1 MDLKSF
7 RGLSFFVF
15 VMLLSG
21 ASHNIKAASFQNPSP
36 LSPAPI
42 SVKNSVLSYFRTLI
56 SVPQEKVYLH
66 LDRTSYFSGEHI
78 WFKAYLVSAVSN
90 RQQDAYSN
98 YITVD
103 LVDRND
109 SVRLSK
115 KVRRENG
122 AFAGELRLDAK
133 LPAGDYYLRAYT
145 NWMRNEDP
153 DFLYSRLI
161 SIENP
166 IDTEIST
173 KISYLTVSSDK
184 LRTMVTFLHNGD
196 PFKRELKF
204 KYAVYRGESELKNGS
219 IKTDDKGKLSLDIP
233 FDQTQKNQRV
243 ELLLEDDTYQF
254 STSIYPYSSNT
265 DYNVTFFPEGG
276 DLLAAPN
283 QIVAF
288 KVQATNGYSLPITG
302 RVLNSK
308 GVEVAQIKTMTDG
321 MGAFNLNAES
331 GEKYTAEV
339 TSEGGIKHTFDLPE
353 VKEKGI
359 KLMARHTSAG
369 ISYQLIKTESTPWPD
384 TLYVVAHTRG
394 LLRYMQI
401 VGAQLQTDLIQEQYL
416 KDGITHLLLLNKA
429 GKTISERLVFVKN
442 ARQPFAILTPDK
454 KSYGPREKVQV
465 ALNVQ
470 DPSGAPLSGDFS
482 VSIVDEGLVP
492 QDSLAEN
499 ICSNLLLTSDLKG
512 FIENPG
518 RYFLLSNKRALAE
531 LNLLM
536 LTHGWRRFKMD
547 DLTQKPDTSFRYFV
561 ERGMTFMARVKPVV
575 GSPQGLRVTGTTSK
589 PGSEGG
595 AFFTGLAD
603 AEGNVVLSGPD
614 FPDSTKFEVRSYTSN
629 KLPCILTMMP
639 ELKMRVA
646 NTKTPY
652 PDGLKK
658 EAENNE
664 AMTAARKRYF
674 AEGGMPLYSLK
685 EVEVKAKKN
694 RGRSPSDPNY
704 LLSTLSDRHFDE
716 SFFKDLGMQNAFEL
730 LQQVPGLTVSE
741 DGASIVF
748 MNTPSKV
755 PLLIINDLEY
765 DDHSVLQSYTTDEI
779 ERLDILKYNAAGLAV
794 LGSKG
799 SNGAII
805 LSVKTTVKPDFSEKK
820 NVVYFSPKGYNSSIE
835 FYNPVYST
843 PTLKAK
849 TTTDLRNT
857 LYWNPH
863 MKIDDSGIGMFDYY
877 TDDRGGA
884 QQIILEGLTTDGR
897 PIRLVQ
903 HLGAKKQ

>member
-7 RGLSFFVF
+7 RGLSLFIF
-15 VMLLSG
+15 VMLLST
-21 ASHNIKAASFQNPSP
+21 ASPSIKAASFQNPSP
-36 LSPAPI
+36 LSPAPV

-66 LDRTSYFSGEHI
+66 LDRTSYFSGENI
-78 WFKAYLVSAVSN
+78 WFKAYLVSAVSH
-90 RQQDAYSN
+90 REQDAYSN
-98 YITVD
+98 YITVE
-103 LVDRND
+103 LIDRND
-109 SVRLSK
+109 SIRFSK
-115 KVRRENG
+115 KIRRENG
-122 AFAGELRLDAK
+122 VFAGELKLEAK

-173 KISYLTVSSDK
+173 EIKYLTVSSDK
-184 LRTMVTFLHNGD
+184 LRTMVTVLHNGD

-204 KYAVYRGESELKNGS
+204 KYTVYRGENEMKKGS
-219 IKTDDKGKLSLDIP
+219 IQTDATGKFSLDIP

-254 STSIYPYSSNT
+254 TTSIYPYTSNT
-265 DYNVTFFPEGG
+265 DYNVAFFPEGG
-276 DLLAAPN
+276 DLLAASN

-288 KVQATNGYSLPITG
+288 KVQATNGYSLPVSG
-302 RVLNSK
+302 RVINSK
-308 GVEVAQIKTMTDG
+308 GVEVAQIKTMVDG
-321 MGAFNLNAES
+321 MGAFNLTAEA
-331 GEKYTAEV
+331 GEKYQAEV
-339 TSEGGIKHTFDLPE
+339 TSEGGITHTFSLPE
-353 VKEKGI
+353 VKDKGI
-359 KLMARHTSAG
+359 KLIARQTTAG
-369 ISYQLIKTESTPWPD
+369 ISYQLLKTESTPWPD

-394 LLRYMQI
+394 LLRYMQV

-416 KDGITHLLLLNKA
+416 KDGITHLALLNKA
-429 GKTISERLVFVKN
+429 GKTISERLLFVKN
-442 ARQPFAILTPDK
+442 SRQPFAILTPDK
-454 KSYGPREKVQV
+454 ATYGPREKVQV

-470 DPSGAPLSGDFS
+470 DPSGAPLPGDFS
-482 VSIVDEGLVP
+482 VSVVDEGLVP

-499 ICSNLLLTSDLKG
+499 IYSNLLLTSDLKG

-518 RYFLLSNKRALAE
+518 RYFLPSNKRALAE

-561 ERGMTFMARVKPVV
+561 EQGMTFMARVNPAV
-575 GSPQGLRVTGTTSK
+575 GSPQGMRVTGTTSN
-589 PGSEGG
+589 PNLAGG
-595 AFFTGLAD
+595 VFFTGVAD
-603 AEGNVVLSGPD
+603 AQGNVVLSGPD

-629 KLPCILTMMP
+629 KLPCVVTMMP
-639 ELKMRVA
+639 ELKMSVA
-646 NTKTPY
+646 NTKIPY
-652 PDGLKK
+652 PDGTKK
-658 EAENNE
+658 QKENQE
-664 AMTAARKRYF
+664 AMAAARKRYF
-674 AEGGMPLYSLK
+674 AEGGMPLYNLK
-685 EVEVKAKKN
+685 EVEVKAKKK
-694 RGRSPSDPNY
+694 RDRSSSDPNY
-704 LLSTLSDRHFDE
+704 LLSTLSDRHFDDT
-716 SFFKDLGMQNAFEL
+716 FFQDLGMQNAFEL
-730 LQQVPGLTVSE
+730 LQQVPGLSVSE

-755 PLLIINDLEY
+755 PLLIINDLQYE
-765 DDHSVLQSYTTDEI
+765 DHSILQSYTTDEI
-779 ERLDILKYNAAGLAV
+779 DRLDILKYNAAGLAV

-799 SNGAII
+799 ANGAII
-805 LSVKTTVKPDFSEKK
+805 LSVKTTVKPDKIEKA
-820 NVVYFSPKGYNSSIE
+820 NVVYFSPKGYNSSVE
-835 FYNPVYST
+835 FYHPVYST

-857 LYWNPH
+857 LYWNPRL
-863 MKIDDSGIGMFDYY
+863 KIDASGIGVLDYY

-897 PIRLVQ
+897 PIRSVQ
-903 HLGAKKQ
+903 HLGAAKQ